1 MSKPSLTKEELQ
13 VFVKQFD
20 LIKNLDASHFAND
33 KIQKIIKNFTIY
45 RINNDL
51 DEKISDINL
60 NIKNSKVII
69 SDQIELLDQNNISIL
84 VFENTLIFIDQDD
97 LDNLRLNDLDIS
109 ILSFRDI
116 YKDSFFKEE
125 NQQLESKFKIKQV
138 DETFKRI
145 WSIISWRI
153 TGYLIKKSY
162 EKTKKNRALSQ
173 NQDSERITVNRDDF
187 VVLRELGS
195 SSSSNV
201 DLIFHF
207 ERCELM
213 AMKTPI
219 IINVDQPKLF
229 YREKK
234 NYSEISHPFLPKFYD
249 TPNKE
254 KYLVMEYINGQTL
267 DLIDIKQLKEKD
279 VVIII
284 FELIVIVIYL
294 HSKHLIY
301 MDLKPNNIMIDIFK
315 NVVLIDFDRLIENN
329 QDEEDHTHDLWSDYV
344 APEIKGGRAVS
355 EKSDIYSLGKVIN
368 YIIEKNKSNSTQND
382 YIKEISKDCTARDP
396 EERLPVIDIF
406 FIFVMGFYPVIKNE
420 SDIFEQILNMYGNS
434 DWYIYYSFV
443 QMNYPEAQY
452 NLGVIYYEGQYISR
466 DINKAIHYL
475 TLAADQNHPQAQY
488 NLGFIYYKG
497 QYISR
502 DINKAIHYLTLAA
515 NQNLP
520 EAQYILGIVYFKGQ
534 YIQRNIKKGFYY
546 FQLASKYRFH
556 EAHFVV
562 GYFYHSGIY
571 IKKDIEK
578 AIHYYKEGS
587 NNTDPYAKNNL
598 AIIYKDGYGDEIKS
612 RKLNPI
618 EFLNEAIRQKK
629 DILSMYNLAN
639 IYMYNDKS
647 KIDDAIDLLFNSFSQ
662 FSYSLNLLC
671 LALVKKYG
679 FNFNK
684 IEDKVKELDKN
695 CPKNKLSLI
704 INKLYYL
711 RLYNNWEFESLY
723 ESYREKYFLYNYKHE
738 FISFSDFHAKK
749 DNDNQNKAP
758 NINKIFYEGFGI
770 EI

>member
-187 VVLRELGS
+187 VVLRKLGS

-267 DLIDIKQLKEKD
+267 DHIDIKQLKEKD

-301 MDLKPNNIMIDIFK
+301 RDLKPNNIMIDIFK

-329 QDEEDHTHDLWSDYV
+329 QDEEDHIHDLWSDYV

-382 YIKEISKDCTARDP
+382 YIKGISKDCTARDP

-406 FIFVMGFYPVIKNE
+406 FIFIMGFYPVIKNE

-443 QMNYPEAQY
+443 QMNYPEAQN

-466 DINKAIHYL
+466 DINKAIHY
-475 TLAADQNHPQAQY
+475 
-488 NLGFIYYKG
+488 F
-497 QYISR
+497 
-502 DINKAIHYLTLAA
+502 TLAA
-515 NQNLP
+515 NQNHP

-571 IKKDIEK
+571 IKKNIEK

-618 EFLNEAIRQKK
+618 EFLNEAIHQKK

-738 FISFSDFHAKK
+738 IISFSDFHTKK

-758 NINKIFYEGFGI
+758 NINEIFYEGFGI